1 MIEQATQAALGAYG
15 SWNQLSVLIVG
26 ESFEREGEYLL
37 SKGVRQDNLKS
48 VPIET
53 MAPTLS
59 EQHFDLL
66 LIKIPRAI
74 PYTGSLSEYLETLHQ
89 LRDTVSKPRVMV
101 VESEILGFDG
111 RPDYGDPET
120 SLKQIY
126 LEILKS
132 LETKLAGDYINFH
145 EQLLQDVRDEDYEK
159 RLCYIF
165 RSDLV
170 KPIYT
175 EQPELVSLFT
185 QAMLRTLADDHSSRS
200 FEAGFISGSQ
210 KEKAALLKV
219 LRPNSKWEDYSALFP
234 KGDEELLRCQNI
246 SSTEIDP
253 AGAEIE
259 CQIWDD
265 LEEIAGRHFDY
276 LGKKTFNRLSDIEK
290 FRMTGDDQFK
300 SEEKK
305 DNQPDLTHNFRKFE
319 VSTNPLGSLMGGNG
333 LAGAN
338 PLAAGLNKPAMPI
351 MQKDEDLVSLEEHGG
366 TFLSMLAAWQ
376 RKAVIVGGALFE
388 YNYQEEDG
396 LILGSVIALSREEKL
411 MTHVDSLAKAMGLN
425 GSKKD
430 AKAMLKAFF
439 DFNKTYIKFYDKVR
453 SQLKTSFD
461 QHLGH
466 ITKEDYDRERER
478 EASLDSGVKVDMK
491 ARKEREKKLSELSKS
506 SMKARQELLKKLKDD
521 RGKEQNNQDLNGDV
535 SSEELEVQVATIEL
549 SMTED
554 EIDNINKSL
563 EEKRLQLE
571 NKLEVQSQKRKEL
584 EEAILKEQS
593 IRDEKR
599 QELEKQRL
607 KKIEAEKAE
616 FTRRQQR
623 LAEERKKREEVKRMR
638 AKSLREAFDRAR
650 EAAMRKQESKS
661 GKDDN
666 RPKDK
671 KVEKKK
677 YNPEAVK
684 MMIRF
689 GTDDRKIM
697 STTGISGDDLTE
709 LREAVTQEDSEI

>member
-1 MIEQATQAALGAYG
+1 
-15 SWNQLSVLIVG
+15 
-26 ESFEREGEYLL
+26 
-37 SKGVRQDNLKS
+37 
-48 VPIET
+48 
-53 MAPTLS
+53 
-59 EQHFDLL
+59 
-66 LIKIPRAI
+66 
-74 PYTGSLSEYLETLHQ
+74 
-89 LRDTVSKPRVMV
+89 
-101 VESEILGFDG
+101 
-111 RPDYGDPET
+111 
-120 SLKQIY
+120 
-126 LEILKS
+126 
-132 LETKLAGDYINFH
+132 
-145 EQLLQDVRDEDYEK
+145 
-159 RLCYIF
+159 
-165 RSDLV
+165 
-170 KPIYT
+170 
-175 EQPELVSLFT
+175 
-185 QAMLRTLADDHSSRS
+185 
-200 FEAGFISGSQ
+200 
-210 KEKAALLKV
+210 
-219 LRPNSKWEDYSALFP
+219 
-234 KGDEELLRCQNI
+234 
-246 SSTEIDP
+246 
-253 AGAEIE
+253 
-259 CQIWDD
+259 
-265 LEEIAGRHFDY
+265 
-276 LGKKTFNRLSDIEK
+276 
-290 FRMTGDDQFK
+290 
-300 SEEKK
+300 
-305 DNQPDLTHNFRKFE
+305 
-319 VSTNPLGSLMGGNG
+319 MGGNG
-333 LAGAN
+333 LAAAN
-338 PLAAGLNKPAMPI
+338 PLAAGFNKPSLPLI
-351 MQKDEDLVSLEEHGG
+351 QKDEELVSLEEHGG
-366 TFLSMLAAWQ
+366 TFLSMLAAWK

-411 MTHVDSLAKAMGLN
+411 MDHVDKLAKAIGLE

-478 EASLDSGVKVDMK
+478 EASLESGVKVDMK

-506 SMKARQELLKKLKDD
+506 SMKARHELLKKLKDD
-521 RGKEQNNQDLNGDV
+521 RSKDQEVNGDV

-554 EIDNINKSL
+554 EIENINKSL

-571 NKLEVQSQKRKEL
+571 NKLEVQTQKRKEL

-650 EAAMRKQESKS
+650 EAAMRKQESKG

-709 LREAVTQEDSEI
+709 LREAVTKEDSEI

>member
-59 EQHFDLL
+59 EQHFDIL

-74 PYTGSLSEYLETLHQ
+74 PYTGSLSEYLDTLHQ
-89 LRDTVSKPRVMV
+89 LRDTVTKPRVMV

-132 LETKLAGDYINFH
+132 LETQLGDAYINFH
-145 EQLLQDVRDEDYEK
+145 EQLLQEVRDEDYEK

-165 RSDLV
+165 RHDLV
-170 KPIYT
+170 KPVCSDR
-175 EQPELVSLFT
+175 PEIVALFT
-185 QAMLRTLADDHSSRS
+185 QAMLRTLAQDHSSRA

-219 LRPNSKWEDYSALFP
+219 LRPNAKWEDYSSRFP
-234 KGDEELLRCQNI
+234 KGDDELLRCQNI
-246 SSTEIDP
+246 SNAEIDP

-305 DNQPDLTHNFRKFE
+305 DSQPDLTHNFRKFE
-319 VSTNPLGSLMGGNG
+319 VSSNPLGSLMGGNG
-333 LAGAN
+333 LAAAN
-338 PLAAGLNKPAMPI
+338 PLAAGLNKPSLPLI
-351 MQKDEDLVSLEEHGG
+351 KKEEGLVSLEEHGG

-411 MTHVDSLAKAMGLN
+411 LTHVDKLAKAIALD

-461 QHLGH
+461 QNLGH

-478 EASLDSGVKVDMK
+478 EASLESGVKVDMK

-506 SMKARQELLKKLKDD
+506 SMKARHELLKKLKDD
-521 RGKEQNNQDLNGDV
+521 RSKDQEVNGDV

-554 EIDNINKSL
+554 EIENINKSL
-563 EEKRLQLE
+563 EQKRLQLE
-571 NKLEVQSQKRKEL
+571 NKLEVQTQKRKEL

-650 EAAMRKQESKS
+650 EAAMRKQESKG

-709 LREAVTQEDSEI
+709 LREAVTKEDSEI